1 MPRVLIVDDH
11 RNTRETLA
19 IGLALAGWSTDTASG
34 AGEARRLCLGQQY
47 DAIVCDIRMPDGNGV
62 EFAATLRE
70 GDARV
75 RLVLITAYEPTEREA
90 RIARRL
96 GAHLLIKPVPPES
109 LAACCH
115 PTSAPSAPVDRPF
128 V

>member
-19 IGLALAGWSTDTASG
+19 MGLALSGWTADTAAG
-34 AGEARRLCLGQQY
+34 AREARRLCLRQQY

-62 EFAATLRE
+62 EFVADLRE
-70 GDARV
+70 TDGGV

-90 RIARRL
+90 RIARTL
-96 GAHLLIKPVPPES
+96 GADLLIKPVTAEA
-109 LAACCH
+109 LATCCRQS
-115 PTSAPSAPVDRPF
+115 SASSGAYGRPAP
-128 V
+128 